1 MTRRLFEHLAEVNVE
16 LGETRPIW
24 LGTDFDGT
32 LTHHQNDP
40 ATVELPE
47 AMRTRLATLAAH
59 PRFAVAVISGRS
71 LDDLMPRVG
80 LKNAA
85 YAGNHGLEL
94 AAAGLEW
101 IDPAAMQSRS
111 ELNRC
116 AVDVAEILRGVPG
129 VRLEN
134 KQLSLAIDYRPCPL
148 AQRADIVERLD
159 QLATRFPALRMRHA
173 LLGSEV
179 LPRTSSSK
187 GTAARILNKHQLA
200 VEGTAIYLGDDVT
213 DEDAFRELSDGITI
227 HVGERETAARFRL
240 ESAEQVA
247 DFFDWL
253 SQF

>member
-1 MTRRLFEHLAEVNVE
+1 MTRRLFEHLAEVNIE

-47 AMRTRLATLAAH
+47 PMRSRLATLAAH

-71 LDDLMPRVG
+71 LDDLIPRVR
-80 LKNAA
+80 LKNVA
-85 YAGNHGLEL
+85 YAGNHGLEI
-94 AAAGLEW
+94 AAMGLEW
-101 IDPAAMQSRS
+101 IDPAAIQSRS
-111 ELNRC
+111 ELSRC